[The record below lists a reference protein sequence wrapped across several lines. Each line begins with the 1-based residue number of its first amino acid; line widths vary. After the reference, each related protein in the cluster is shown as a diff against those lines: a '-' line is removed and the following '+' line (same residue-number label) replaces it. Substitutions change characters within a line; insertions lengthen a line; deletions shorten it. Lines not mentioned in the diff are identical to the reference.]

1 MTTFD
6 EREKAFEKKFEHDQ
20 DLQFKTTARKNKL
33 LGLWAAG
40 LMGKSGADAE
50 AYAKEVV
57 VADLDKPGDSD
68 VIEKLVKDLA
78 AAGKPMEE
86 RTIRRQAERLLA
98 EAKAQITE
106 ETHWALTSAA
116 LRQPVARGYRFVGG
130 RLSLLGAVRSSPP

>member
-1 MTTFD
+1 MTTFN

-20 DLQFKTTARKNKL
+20 DLQFKVNARKNKM

-57 VADLDKPGDSD
+57 LADFEKPGDSD

-78 AAGKPMEE
+78 AAGQPTEDH
-86 RTIRRQAERLLA
+86 TIRKQAERLA
-98 EAKAQITE
+98 VEAKAQLMK
-106 ETHWALTSAA
+106 ETH
-116 LRQPVARGYRFVGG
+116 
-130 RLSLLGAVRSSPP
+130 